1 MSLIC
6 KFLTEEAQDKKG
18 EDWNGNAFEYRTAA
32 EAPQQLNGAD
42 CGVFLVQYAK
52 FLSLE
57 RPLVFT
63 QSDMHHFRI
72 QMLKELRLQRIF
84 E

>member
-1 MSLIC
+1 MSLIRN
-6 KFLTEEAQDKKG
+6 FLTEEALDKKG
-18 EDWNGNAFEYRTAA
+18 EDWKGDTFEYWTAA
-32 EAPQQLNGAD
+32 EAPQQHNGAD

-57 RPLVFT
+57 RSLVFT

-72 QMLKELRLQRIF
+72 QMLKELHLQRILK
-84 E
+84 